1 MWWKSSPSA
10 GENHG
15 FTVGFTTRWSNQRQ
29 PGGFDRARLLAAY
42 LFFPILCIYP
52 IYPSIYPRTYICTR
66 IIHYVPFPS
75 IYLSIYLYNIIY
87 VYMYNI
93 LYIIHIILYTYNMCN
108 IYIWSECS
116 LVLFCFVVESPNVPK
131 RWPAPQPIASPRRSH
146 PMEMEV
152 STVKKQ
158 KNHGEIWRF

>member
-66 IIHYVPFPS
+66 IIHCVPFPS
-75 IYLSIYLYNIIY
+75 IYLSIYIISYMYICIIY
-87 VYMYNI
+87 YISYI
-93 LYIIHIILYTYNMCN
+93 LYYAHIICV
-108 IYIWSECS
+108 IYIYDQSAPWS
-116 LVLFCFVVESPNVPK
+116 CFVSSLRAPTSLSGDLHPNPSLRLGGHI
-131 RWPAPQPIASPRRSH
+131 RW
-146 PMEMEV
+146 
-152 STVKKQ
+152 K
-158 KNHGEIWRF
+158 WRFQR